1 MNEQVV
7 TVLFLKTVE
16 KAKQDIPTR
25 TKGIVLFLNPVGDL
39 FLDSGVIFVFEHFR
53 FPPKRIAAFINRRLA
68 TAANN

>member
-1 MNEQVV
+1 MTYRQG
-7 TVLFLKTVE
+7 
-16 KAKQDIPTR
+16 Q
-25 TKGIVLFLNPVGDL
+25 KGIVLVLNPVGDL